1 MARKTKTNKP
11 LIKSNNNIINNLKL
25 ITNLLKG
32 VHFDTYSSDY
42 LSNSDSDKTRKSID
56 TSLDKLINTAYAQNT
71 VSNLS
76 KLYDQQSALDTNNIG
91 LNMFEDPILSTNL
104 VTTWMIQRWI
114 QDQEDDI
121 NLVLKYMPKLKEAMT
136 CKKDLVLSADHFS
149 KDFCSFHKYN
159 SDDTDGSL
167 FARRIDEIKRVYNL
181 AENFE
186 LWYEK
191 AQNYGECFIYIAPY
205 SEAFSKLLKNKSNT
219 RFRGFNESTTLLEFN
234 QDYIENN
241 IINES
246 ELETVQKA
254 FDEVGINSLTINF
267 NEGLLL
273 SEAKKLDAVR
283 ESGILKQESLYESF
297 MAFQESTSIQE
308 DSKYKLDKKLIPD
321 DLEFDDKEDE
331 RYSSDGLVN
340 LKQKAEDD
348 VKIKVPG
355 CIVKELERK
364 NVIPLYIGDTCLGY
378 YYIEIKTSE
387 LGVLDD
393 PNAYNMSAGMV
404 GYVTASL
411 KNVKDTRVGDTIT
424 DADNP
429 CSEPLPGYKK
439 VNPMVYCGLY
449 PMDGSDYEN
458 LKVALEKLKLN
469 DAALEY
475 EQETSAALGF
485 GFRCGFLGML
495 HLEVIQERI
504 EREFDLSI
512 VFTSPSVRYTVH
524 MKDGE
529 TLYIDNPLE
538 YPDPM
543 RVDWAEEPYIQA
555 NIITPTEYVGP
566 IITLCL
572 EKRGSQTQMNYLD
585 TKRVELI
592 YEMPLSEVLFD
603 FYDRLKSISRGYA
616 SFDYNVIE
624 NRRTDLV
631 RMEILVNGDPVDA
644 LSCLVYR
651 GNAQTRGRQIVERL
665 QGEIPR
671 QQFKIAI
678 QAAIGGQ
685 IIARETVNAYRKDV
699 TAKCYG
705 GDISRKRKLLEKQ
718 KEGKKRMKMVGNVEI
733 PQSAFLAVLKTEEDK

>member
-1 MARKTKTNKP
+1 MAVDTSHKRNFCIIAHIDHGKSTLADRFIERARLVQARGPMESQILDNMDIERERGIT
-11 LIKSNNNIINNLKL
+11 IKSQAV
-25 ITNLLKG
+25 T
-32 VHFDTYSSDY
+32 VPYTASDGEVY
-42 LSNSDSDKTRKSID
+42 EL
-56 TSLDKLINTAYAQNT
+56 
-71 VSNLS
+71 
-76 KLYDQQSALDTNNIG
+76 
-91 LNMFEDPILSTNL
+91 NL
-104 VTTWMIQRWI
+104 VDTPGHVDFTYEVSRAISSCEGALLLIDATQGVEAQTLANLYLAMEHNLEIIPVINKIDLASADIDSCLHQIDHDLGLDPEMAVKVSAKTGEGVDLLYEAIVNYIPAPEGKNNEPLKALIFDSHYDPYRGVI
-114 QDQEDDI
+114 VHARIFNGKVRVGDEIVFMHSNATYKVEDLGLFQI
-121 NLVLKYMPKLKEAMT
+121 NLISKPMLEA
-136 CKKDLVLSADHFS
+136 
-149 KDFCSFHKYN
+149 
-159 SDDTDGSL
+159 
-167 FARRIDEIKRVYNL
+167 
-181 AENFE
+181 
-186 LWYEK
+186 
-191 AQNYGECFIYIAPY
+191 
-205 SEAFSKLLKNKSNT
+205 
-219 RFRGFNESTTLLEFN
+219 
-234 QDYIENN
+234 
-241 IINES
+241 
-246 ELETVQKA
+246 
-254 FDEVGINSLTINF
+254 
-267 NEGLLL
+267 
-273 SEAKKLDAVR
+273 
-283 ESGILKQESLYESF
+283 
-297 MAFQESTSIQE
+297 
-308 DSKYKLDKKLIPD
+308 
-321 DLEFDDKEDE
+321 
-331 RYSSDGLVN
+331 
-340 LKQKAEDD
+340 
-348 VKIKVPG
+348 
-355 CIVKELERK
+355 
-364 NVIPLYIGDTCLGY
+364 GD
-378 YYIEIKTSE
+378 
-387 LGVLDD
+387 
-393 PNAYNMSAGMV
+393 V
-404 GYVTASL
+404 GYFIAGI
-411 KNVKDTRVGDTIT
+411 KNISDIRVGDTVT
-424 DADNP
+424 LKNNMAP
-429 CSEPLPGYKK
+429 EPLPGFKEVK
-439 VNPMVYCGLY
+439 PVVFSSIY
-449 PMDGSDYEN
+449 PVDSNDYEE
-458 LKVALEKLKLN
+458 LQDAIERLKLN
-469 DAALEY
+469 DASLMY
-475 EQETSAALGF
+475 EKDSSAALGF

-572 EKRGSQTQMNYLD
+572 EKRGVQTQMNYLD

-665 QGEIPR
+665 KGEIPR

-699 TAKCYG
+699 KAKCYG

-733 PQSAFLAVLKTEEDK
+733 PQSAFLAVLKTEDDS

>member
-1 MARKTKTNKP
+1 MAVDTSHKRNFCIIAHIDHGKSTLADRFIERARLVQTRGPVETQILDNMDIEKERGIT
-11 LIKSNNNIINNLKL
+11 IKSQAVTVPYTAADGEVYELNLVDTPGHVDFTYEVSRAISSCEGALLLIDATQGVEAQTLANLYLAMEHNLEIIPVINKIDLPSADIDSCLHQIDHDLGLDPDMAVMVSAK
-25 ITNLLKG
+25 TGEG
-32 VHFDTYSSDY
+32 V
-42 LSNSDSDKTRKSID
+42 
-56 TSLDKLINTAYAQNT
+56 DKLYEAIVQYIPCPSGNDED
-71 VSNLS
+71 
-76 KLYDQQSALDTNNIG
+76 KLRALIFDSHYDPYRGVIVHARIFSGKVKCGDEILFMHSSASYKVEDLG
-91 LNMFEDPILSTNL
+91 LF
-104 VTTWMIQRWI
+104 Q
-114 QDQEDDI
+114 I
-121 NLVLKYMPKLKEAMT
+121 NLI
-136 CKKDLVLSADHFS
+136 S
-149 KDFCSFHKYN
+149 K
-159 SDDTDGSL
+159 
-167 FARRIDEIKRVYNL
+167 
-181 AENFE
+181 
-186 LWYEK
+186 
-191 AQNYGECFIYIAPY
+191 P
-205 SEAFSKLLKNKSNT
+205 
-219 RFRGFNESTTLLEFN
+219 
-234 QDYIENN
+234 
-241 IINES
+241 
-246 ELETVQKA
+246 
-254 FDEVGINSLTINF
+254 
-267 NEGLLL
+267 
-273 SEAKKLDAVR
+273 
-283 ESGILKQESLYESF
+283 
-297 MAFQESTSIQE
+297 
-308 DSKYKLDKKLIPD
+308 
-321 DLEFDDKEDE
+321 
-331 RYSSDGLVN
+331 
-340 LKQKAEDD
+340 
-348 VKIKVPG
+348 
-355 CIVKELERK
+355 
-364 NVIPLYIGDTCLGY
+364 
-378 YYIEIKTSE
+378 E
-387 LGVLDD
+387 LG
-393 PNAYNMSAGMV
+393 AGDV
-404 GYVTASL
+404 GYFIAGI
-411 KNVKDTRVGDTIT
+411 KNISDIRVGDTVT
-424 DADNP
+424 LKANP
-429 CSEPLPGYKK
+429 APQPLPGFREVKP
-439 VNPMVYCGLY
+439 VVFSSIY
-449 PMDGSDYEN
+449 PVDSNDYEE
-458 LKVALEKLKLN
+458 LQDAIERLKLN
-469 DAALEY
+469 DASLMY
-475 EQETSAALGF
+475 EKDSSAALGF

-529 TLYIDNPLE
+529 TIYIDNPLE

-566 IITLCL
+566 ILTLCL

>member
-1 MARKTKTNKP
+1 MAVDTSHKRNFCIIAHIDHGKSTLADRFIERARLVQTRGPVETQILDNMDIEKERGIT
-11 LIKSNNNIINNLKL
+11 IKSQAVTVPYTAADGEVYELNLVDTPGHVDFTYEVSRAISSCEGALLLIDATQGVEAQTLANLYLAMEHNLEIIPVINKIDLPSADIDSCLHQIDHDLGLDPDMAVMVSAK
-25 ITNLLKG
+25 TGEG
-32 VHFDTYSSDY
+32 V
-42 LSNSDSDKTRKSID
+42 
-56 TSLDKLINTAYAQNT
+56 DKLYEAIVQYIPCP
-71 VSNLS
+71 SGKDED
-76 KLYDQQSALDTNNIG
+76 KLSALIFDSHYDPYRGVIVHARIFSGQVTCGDEILFMHSSASYKVEDLG
-91 LNMFEDPILSTNL
+91 LF
-104 VTTWMIQRWI
+104 Q
-114 QDQEDDI
+114 I
-121 NLVLKYMPKLKEAMT
+121 NLI
-136 CKKDLVLSADHFS
+136 S
-149 KDFCSFHKYN
+149 K
-159 SDDTDGSL
+159 
-167 FARRIDEIKRVYNL
+167 
-181 AENFE
+181 
-186 LWYEK
+186 
-191 AQNYGECFIYIAPY
+191 P
-205 SEAFSKLLKNKSNT
+205 
-219 RFRGFNESTTLLEFN
+219 
-234 QDYIENN
+234 
-241 IINES
+241 
-246 ELETVQKA
+246 
-254 FDEVGINSLTINF
+254 
-267 NEGLLL
+267 
-273 SEAKKLDAVR
+273 
-283 ESGILKQESLYESF
+283 
-297 MAFQESTSIQE
+297 
-308 DSKYKLDKKLIPD
+308 
-321 DLEFDDKEDE
+321 
-331 RYSSDGLVN
+331 
-340 LKQKAEDD
+340 
-348 VKIKVPG
+348 
-355 CIVKELERK
+355 
-364 NVIPLYIGDTCLGY
+364 
-378 YYIEIKTSE
+378 E
-387 LGVLDD
+387 LG
-393 PNAYNMSAGMV
+393 AGDV
-404 GYVTASL
+404 GYFIAGI
-411 KNVKDTRVGDTIT
+411 KNISDIRVGDTVT
-424 DADNP
+424 LKANP
-429 CSEPLPGYKK
+429 APQPLPGFREVKP
-439 VNPMVYCGLY
+439 VVFSSIY
-449 PMDGSDYEN
+449 PVDSNDYEE
-458 LKVALEKLKLN
+458 LQDAIERLKLN
-469 DAALEY
+469 DASLMY
-475 EQETSAALGF
+475 EKDSSAALGF

-529 TLYIDNPLE
+529 TIYIDNPLE